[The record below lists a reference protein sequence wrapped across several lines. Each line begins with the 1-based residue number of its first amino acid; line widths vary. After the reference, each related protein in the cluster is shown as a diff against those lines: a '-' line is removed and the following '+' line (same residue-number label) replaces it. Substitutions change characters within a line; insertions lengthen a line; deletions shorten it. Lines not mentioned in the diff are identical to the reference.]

1 MDCATA
7 REAIS
12 AMLDGE
18 DPGCAAD
25 ALEAHLAD
33 CADCATWQDTAATVT
48 RMLTLEPAGDMPDL
62 RERVL
67 ADFTVPPRTRP
78 RDWLR
83 WSLALAA
90 ISQLSIV
97 VGQLLGPLRM
107 SDGMPVGAGTHLE
120 HETAAFNFAVSVAL
134 VWVAW
139 RPRRARSQLPVLLSF
154 AAILLT
160 LSVLDAVQGQV
171 GWHRLASHAPLG
183 VGVLCA
189 VLLGLGG
196 HRPPQPGNPA
206 TERTSTSA
214 GNFPPRPDDLTRTET
229 FTKGRIA

>member
-1 MDCATA
+1 
-7 REAIS
+7 
-12 AMLDGE
+12 
-18 DPGCAAD
+18 
-25 ALEAHLAD
+25 
-33 CADCATWQDTAATVT
+33 
-48 RMLTLEPAGDMPDL
+48 
-62 RERVL
+62 
-67 ADFTVPPRTRP
+67 
-78 RDWLR
+78 
-83 WSLALAA
+83 
-90 ISQLSIV
+90 V

-189 VLLGLGG
+189 VLLGLGD

-206 TERTSTSA
+206 TRQLSTSA
-214 GNFPPRPDDLTRTET
+214 GNFPPRPDDLAGTET